1 MVAMDRIRVTWSGF
15 PGGPGVSTFYAD
27 DATVVIQPLH
37 AFFSD
42 NTARLPSDVMIQV
55 ESSGDKIDP
64 ANGMIVGA
72 WAGVLQTP
80 LQGSDGG
87 RYLAP
92 AGFFVRWTTSTIAD
106 GRRVHG
112 RTFFVPAAPAQ
123 FQTGGG
129 LDPAAQALI
138 QTTTDSFR
146 LAVMP
151 HLLAWHRPFKGR
163 AATATRPARAPH
175 AGASFPITGSSVGSK
190 AAVLRSRR
198 D

>member
-1 MVAMDRIRVTWSGF
+1 MPSMDRIRVTWSGF

-27 DATVVIQPLH
+27 DATVVIPPLH

-42 NTARLPSDVMIQV
+42 QTARLPGDVHIQV

-64 ANGMIVGA
+64 VDGKIVGA
-72 WAGVLQTP
+72 WSGDLQTP

-92 AGFFVRWTTSTIAD
+92 AGYFVRWLTSTIAD
-106 GRRVHG
+106 GRRVRG

-129 LDPAAQALI
+129 LDPAAQAVI
-138 QTTTDSFR
+138 QATTDSFR

-151 HLLAWHRPFKGR
+151 HLLAWHRPYKGR
-163 AATATRPARAPH
+163 AATATRAARPPH
-175 AGASFPITGSSVGSK
+175 AGAAFPITGSSVGAQ

>member
-1 MVAMDRIRVTWSGF
+1 MDRIRVTWSGM

-27 DATVVIQPLH
+27 DATVVITPLH
-37 AFFSD
+37 SFFSD
-42 NTARLPSDVMIQV
+42 NTSKLPSDVAIQV
-55 ESSGDKIDP
+55 EASGDKIDP
-64 ANGMIVGA
+64 ADGKIVGA
-72 WAGVLQTP
+72 WSGDAQSP

-92 AGFFVRWTTSTIAD
+92 AGFFVRWLTSSISD
-106 GRRVHG
+106 GHRIHG
-112 RTFFVPAAPAQ
+112 RTFFVPAAPSQ
-123 FQTGGG
+123 FQTNGA
-129 LDPAAQALI
+129 LDVGAQAAI

-151 HLLAWHRPFKGR
+151 HLLVWHRPFKGR
-163 AATATRPARAPH
+163 AATPTRPARPAH
-175 AGASFPITGSSVGSK
+175 VGAAFPVTGSSVGHL